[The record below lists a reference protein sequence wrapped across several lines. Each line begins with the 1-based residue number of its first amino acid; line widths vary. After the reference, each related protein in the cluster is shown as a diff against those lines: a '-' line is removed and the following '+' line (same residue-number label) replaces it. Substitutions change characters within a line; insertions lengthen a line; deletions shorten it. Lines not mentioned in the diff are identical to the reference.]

1 MQLNA
6 GTWSC
11 DVNRYVRLRALRP
24 IRRQLELIRHSAEL
38 EKWTSLRLAAVTQ
51 KFTRADCAPT
61 PFSGAHSGI
70 SRWR

>member
-11 DVNRYVRLRALRP
+11 NVNRSVPP

-38 EKWTSLRLAAVTQ
+38 EK
-51 KFTRADCAPT
+51 
-61 PFSGAHSGI
+61 
-70 SRWR
+70 